1 MRKIIALLIC
11 VLSLASCKTSK
22 VSDKSIAYLSS
33 RTIVKNNLNASFNK
47 KTIKASMSIK
57 YKGKEE
63 LPTISAS
70 LRMVKDSIIWL
81 NFSKLGFPVAKLK
94 ITPQEVKF
102 YEKIGKTSFDGD
114 FKLISKWL
122 GTEFDFMKVQNLFL
136 GEAILSLE
144 EDKYQ
149 VSVKDSKYELFSKK
163 KNSIF
168 DIKYWIDPVHFKVV
182 KEEISHAEKNQNL
195 TILYKDFHKISES
208 LFPKGFMVK
217 AMTDGMTTTID
228 INYKN
233 VQFDVP
239 LKFPF
244 AIPTGYRNIE
254 LE

>member
-208 LFPKGFMVK
+208 LFPKGFMVR

>member
-1 MRKIIALLIC
+1 MRKIIALFIC

>member
-182 KEEISHAEKNQNL
+182 KEEISHADKNQNL

-208 LFPKGFMVK
+208 LFPKGFMVR

>member
-182 KEEISHAEKNQNL
+182 KEEISHVDKNQNL
-195 TILYKDFHKISES
+195 TILYKDYHKISES
-208 LFPKGFMVK
+208 LFPKGFMIS
-217 AMTDGMTTTID
+217 AMSDDMTTTID
-228 INYKN
+228 VNYKS
-233 VQFDVP
+233 VQFNVP

-244 AIPTGYRNIE
+244 EIPAGYRNIE

>member
-1 MRKIIALLIC
+1 MNRTFTLLII
-11 VLSLASCKTSK
+11 VLSFASCKTSK
-22 VSDKSIAYLSS
+22 VSDKSIVYLPA
-33 RTIVKNNLNASFNK
+33 RAIVKKNTAASFNK
-47 KTIKASMSIK
+47 KTVKASMSVK

-63 LPTISAS
+63 LPNISAS

-102 YEKIGKTSFDGD
+102 YEKIGKTSFEGD
-114 FKLISKWL
+114 FKLISSWL
-122 GTEFDFMKVQNLFL
+122 GADFDFVKVQNLFL

-144 EDKYQ
+144 EEKYE
-149 VSVKDSKYELFSKK
+149 VSVKDSKYELLSKK
-163 KNSIF
+163 RNPIF
-168 DIKYWIDPVHFKVV
+168 DIKYWIDPIVFKVV

-208 LFPKGFMVK
+208 LFPKGFMIR
-217 AMTDGMTTTID
+217 AMTNDIITIID
-228 INYKN
+228 VNYKN

-244 AIPTGYRNIE
+244 EIPAGYRNIK